1 MPWIWPSEPINPR
14 HRLVAYRKRQDRI
27 FNMERGIGM
36 KVLEFNYAGTRYE
49 VSLEKKTLG
58 HIIRY
63 GRHKWPLPH
72 PSWVM
77 LGISTHHWHRRVTI
91 PLRPDIMAEELR
103 GGIVWDCA
111 YGSTR
116 TWNGRY
122 MGKLPRVEQP
132 YIRKEI

>member
-1 MPWIWPSEPINPR
+1 
-14 HRLVAYRKRQDRI
+14 
-27 FNMERGIGM
+27 M

-49 VSLEKKTLG
+49 ISLEKKTLG

-91 PLRPDIMAEELR
+91 LLQPDIRAEELR
-103 GGIVWDCA
+103 GGIVWDRDH
-111 YGSTR
+111 GRVR

-132 YIRKEI
+132 YIRKGV